1 VHDIADNLVKLSA
14 AAASSEPKLNFVLTL
29 PSHQEIVFTV
39 ADADIIATAAHPQ

>member
-1 VHDIADNLVKLSA
+1 MSIKVLRPG
-14 AAASSEPKLNFVLTL
+14 SSEPKLNFVLTL